1 VNACRATTVPV
12 IPAPLSLTYLRYMS
26 RFIKTLAADESAD
39 KDVSA
44 QFAENELFGDGSG
57 Y

>member
-1 VNACRATTVPV
+1 VPV